1 LGASILKIMNA
12 ILPGLLTGLSLIVA
26 IGAQNAFVLTQGLL
40 RKHVLIIVLMCALS
54 DATLIALGVF
64 GLGSLI
70 TALPWLLE
78 AIRWV
83 GVAFLVWYG
92 STSLRRFIKSE
103 SLQAAQLSP
112 ASLKQTVLTTL
123 ALTFL
128 NPHVYL
134 DTVIFVGGIAN
145 QFGEQK
151 WFFALGA
158 MTSSF
163 IWFFSLG
170 FGAKRASVLVSKPAF
185 WKILD
190 IFIAAVMYSLAIT
203 LAVAKLN

>member
-1 LGASILKIMNA
+1 MNL
-12 ILPGLLTGLSLIVA
+12 ILPGFLTGLSLIVA
-26 IGAQNAFVLTQGLL
+26 IGAQNAFVLRQGLL
-40 RKHVLIIVLMCALS
+40 RKHVLVMVLICAIS
-54 DATLIALGVF
+54 DATLIALGVL
-64 GLGSLI
+64 GLGALI
-70 TALPWLLE
+70 SALPWLLE
-78 AIRWV
+78 VIRWV

-92 STSLRRFIKSE
+92 STSLKRFMKNE
-103 SLQAAQLSP
+103 SLKAAESG
-112 ASLKQTVLTTL
+112 SGNMKQTVLTTL

-134 DTVIFVGGIAN
+134 DTVIFIGGIAN
-145 QFGEQK
+145 QFGDQK
-151 WFFALGA
+151 WFFAIGA
-158 MTSSF
+158 VTASF

-170 FGAKRASVLVSKPAF
+170 FGASKASVLVSKPAF